1 MKKYIVFTAVFTLI
15 GFQSIAQINRSGGVF
30 LGYSTDINKIGIGVN
45 AEFPVMEKLS
55 IAPSF
60 FYYFPEKEDG
70 VSLNFLEFNA
80 NANYYFFQNEGI
92 SVYALGGL
100 NLTRTSV
107 SFEGS
112 NFFGGGFSPSSNNVG
127 LNLGAGANFI
137 VSEKLSPFAEVKYV
151 ASTFGRLVIFGG
163 VKINF

>member
-1 MKKYIVFTAVFTLI
+1 MKRFLIITTLFTLA
-15 GFQSIAQINRSGGVF
+15 GFQSMAQINRSGGLF

-45 AEFPVMEKLS
+45 AEFPIMEKLS

-70 VSLNFLEFNA
+70 VSLNFLEFNG
-80 NANYYFFQNEGI
+80 NANYYFFQNESMG
-92 SVYALGGL
+92 VYALGGL
-100 NLTRTSV
+100 NFTRTSV

-112 NFFGGGFSPSSNNVG
+112 NFFGGGFSPSSSNVG

-151 ASTFGRLVIFGG
+151 ASNFGRLVIFGG